1 MKFILDIF
9 LQSLPSYKY
18 TVLIFFVVFGSFDRN
33 YIFAQSGVIKGSAK
47 SEDLP
52 SEFVRVSLY
61 PLSKHVLT
69 NSNGEFQFNNLPF
82 NTYVLKASIIGY
94 KSISDTVSISKMND
108 TIELDLSFSEKIMEL
123 DAVVVTGTKTYKR
136 QTNSNVIV
144 NVINSESLDMVQAC
158 SLSEGLK
165 FQPGLRVETDCQ
177 TCNYTQLRMNGLA
190 GGYSQILI
198 NGRPV
203 FSPLTG
209 LYGMEQ
215 LPVNMIDR
223 IEVVRGGGSSLY
235 GSSAIGGTVNVIT
248 KIPKK
253 NNFELS
259 YTYQNINFQTNDQ
272 VISGN
277 GTFLSKNRKL
287 GAALFVNNRSRGF
300 YDHNGDNFSELPMLQ
315 NTSFGVKSF
324 FLPKYNHKIEIS
336 LSNINEF
343 RFGGEMNRDEPA
355 FLTAQAEER
364 QHNVWMG
371 GLDYQIDFK
380 NEQTSLITYFAFQKT
395 DRDHYTGIFP
405 DDSLEIV
412 LHIENPPNGVSNVS
426 TANMGLQLNH
436 ELLHFISTGSNV
448 LTFGSEILLD
458 EVYDVIPSYDYI
470 IDQKTLN
477 TGAFIQSDWSILPN
491 LSLLSGVRMDKHNFV
506 ERLVFSP
513 RASLLYKWKKNTQ
526 LRLSYGSGFRAP
538 QAFDTDLHIAFAGG
552 GVSRVTLS
560 PSLIPERSKSYS
572 ASINY
577 DKPYEH
583 FIAGF
588 TLEGFY
594 TRLNHAF
601 YLEPVGEDEFGY
613 LFEKQNGKG
622 ANIQGA
628 TLEFRFNYDRKIQFE
643 GGFTIQSNTFD
654 EAIEY
659 IEGLPELRKFIRTPN
674 DYGFAMLSFTPNKK
688 ISGSIN
694 YVNTGK
700 MILPHFAGAPN
711 QLVDE
716 MTTTNQ
722 FSELNFKFSYT
733 LNIKKPGLGIEI
745 YIGMKNIFN
754 AYQEQFD
761 IGKNRDSNFIYGPA
775 QPRTV
780 FGGIKLM
787 SL

>member
-1 MKFILDIF
+1 MNRILQINILFASFILTFVSECIA
-9 LQSLPSYKY
+9 QVNIQGSVSYNEKPIEY
-18 TVLIFFVVFGSFDRN
+18 T
-33 YIFAQSGVIKGSAK
+33 
-47 SEDLP
+47 
-52 SEFVRVSLY
+52 RVSVY

-69 NSNGEFQFNNLPF
+69 NVNGAFSFTNVPLGKYNI
-82 NTYVLKASIIGY
+82 KCSAIGF
-94 KSISDTVSISKMND
+94 KSISDTLVFSKPND
-108 TIELDLSFSEKIMEL
+108 TIQLDMIFTEKIMEL

-136 QTNSNVIV
+136 QTNSNIIV
-144 NVINSESLDMVQAC
+144 NVIDSESLDMVQAC

-253 NNFELS
+253 NNFELN
-259 YTYQNINFQTNDQ
+259 YTFQNINFQTNDQ
-272 VISGN
+272 VVSGN

-287 GAALFVNNRSRGF
+287 GTSLFINNRSRGF
-300 YDHNGDNFSELPMLQ
+300 YDHNGDNFSELPILQ
-315 NTSFGVKSF
+315 NTSFGLKSF
-324 FLPKYNHKIEIS
+324 FIPKYNHKIEFS
-336 LSNINEF
+336 LSNINEY
-343 RFGGEMNRDEPA
+343 RFGGEMNREEQA
-355 FLTAQAEER
+355 HLTAQSEER
-364 QHNVWMG
+364 QHHVWMG

-380 NEQTSLITYFAFQKT
+380 NEQTSLITYLAFQKT
-395 DRDHYTGIFP
+395 DRDHYTGIYP
-405 DDSLEIV
+405 DDSIEIIS
-412 LHIENPPNGVSNVS
+412 HIENPPYGISTVS
-426 TANMGLQLNH
+426 TLNAGIQLNH
-436 ELLHFISTGSNV
+436 ELLNFISTGSNV
-448 LTFGSEILLD
+448 LTFGSEVLFD
-458 EVYDVIPSYDYI
+458 EVYDVIPSYAYI

-477 TGAFIQSDWSILPN
+477 AGTFIQSDWSILPQ

-506 ERLVFSP
+506 DRLVFSP

-526 LRLSYGSGFRAP
+526 LRFSYGSGFRAP

-572 ASINY
+572 TSINY
-577 DKPYEH
+577 DKPYEK

-601 YLEPVGEDEFGY
+601 YLQPVGEDEFGY
-613 LFEKQNGKG
+613 LFEKQNGQG

-628 TLEFRFNYDRKIQFE
+628 TLELRFNYDRKVQFE
-643 GGFTIQSNTFD
+643 GGFTIQSNIFD
-654 EAIEY
+654 EEVEY
-659 IEGLPELRKFIRTPN
+659 IEGLPGLNEFVRTPN

-694 YVNTGK
+694 YVYTGT
-700 MILPHFAGAPN
+700 MLVPHFAGAPN
-711 QLVDE
+711 QTIDE
-716 MTTTNQ
+716 ITSTDR

-733 LNIKKPGLGIEI
+733 LNLKKPALGIEI
-745 YIGMKNIFN
+745 YVGVKNIFN
-754 AYQEQFD
+754 AYQDQFD

-780 FGGIKLM
+780 FGGIKLI